1 MIMQFSMVMTVM
13 TVMAVVMGNA
23 LVFVRA
29 GRKLT
34 GQHLQGQ
41 PAYQYTQ
48 Q

>member
-1 MIMQFSMVMTVM
+1 MIMQFSMVMTMVTVM
-13 TVMAVVMGNA
+13 TVVVGNG